1 MGKSV
6 YNSPLR
12 QVKIPVPPLAI
23 QQAIV
28 AEVEGYQKVID
39 GARAVVEN
47 YRPHIVI
54 DPEWPVVELGDIC
67 EGIVT
72 GPFGS
77 ALHQSDYI
85 DDGIPVINPQN
96 IIDGT
101 ISTDHV
107 KMVSEAT
114 RDRLR
119 EFTVHEDD
127 IVIGR
132 RGEMGRCGV
141 VTSEMNGWLCGTG
154 SFVIRL
160 KDECLVSFAFLQIS
174 SPKVKQYLED
184 QAIGVTMKNLNQ
196 SILSSI
202 QIPLPSLKT
211 QRAIVAEIEAEQA
224 LVKANRELIERFE
237 RKIQGA
243 IGRVWGGNG
252 AITSD

>member
-1 MGKSV
+1 MQRK
-6 YNSPLR
+6 
-12 QVKIPVPPLAI
+12 
-23 QQAIV
+23 IV
-28 AEVEGYQKVID
+28 AEIEGYQKVID

-47 YRPHIVI
+47 YQPHVVI

-77 ALHQSDYI
+77 ALHQSDYV

-119 EFTVHEDD
+119 EFTVREDD

-160 KDECLVSFAFLQIS
+160 KDECLVSFALFQIS
-174 SPKVKQYLED
+174 SPKVKQHLED

-202 QIPLPSLKT
+202 QIPLPSLET
-211 QRAIVAEIEAEQA
+211 QQAIVAEIEAERA
-224 LVKANRELIERFE
+224 LVNTNRELIERIE
-237 RKIQGA
+237 KKVQAA
-243 IGRVWGGNG
+243 IGRVWGD
-252 AITSD
+252 S